1 LSHALCVDQNEATTY
16 MLNPLMFDA
25 VNSKFTDHVV
35 KCTYNGI
42 LIIFRTGIQFTIKHF
57 YFLKNNS
64 SLIIIRL

>member
-1 LSHALCVDQNEATTY
+1 
-16 MLNPLMFDA
+16 MFDA

-64 SLIIIRL
+64 CLIIIRL